1 VSRLR
6 ILLTNDDGIEAP
18 GIGALY
24 AALAGLG
31 EVTVVAPAEVQS
43 AMSHAVT
50 FHRPVEVRER
60 SVELNG
66 LSSNGVTGFEGYA
79 VDGRP
84 ADCVKLAIEHLMG
97 GRPDLVVSGMNAGAN
112 VGLNVL
118 YSGTVAAAVEAAF
131 IGLPS
136 IAVSLHLG
144 SKRDVKWNRA
154 AALARGAIDRVLG
167 GPMHGHTAM
176 NINVPIL
183 DERDEPAGLVVVPVD
198 TGPTVTTYEQTRH
211 EDGAVRYQVN
221 SGLAFE
227 RMEPDT
233 DVHAL
238 FGGYVTV
245 TPLQF
250 DLTGHGRLDVWR
262 EHLGVGDR

>member
-1 VSRLR
+1 MR
-6 ILLTNDDGIEAP
+6 ILLTNDDGIDAP

-24 AALAGLG
+24 AALEGLG

-50 FHRPVEVRER
+50 FHRPVEVRR
-60 SVELNG
+60 RRVALNG
-66 LSSNGVTGFEGYA
+66 LSGGGVASFEGFA
-79 VDGRP
+79 VDGKP
-84 ADCVKLAIEHLMG
+84 ADCVKLAIEHLLG
-97 GRPDLVVSGMNAGAN
+97 GERPDVVISGMNAGAN

-131 IGLPS
+131 IGLPA

-144 SKRDVKWNRA
+144 DKDGIRWRSAAEHARA
-154 AALARGAIDRVLG
+154 AIDRVLA

-183 DERDEPAGLVVVPVD
+183 DERDVPEGIVVVPVD
-198 TGPTVTTYEQTRH
+198 TGPTVTTYAVSEH
-211 EDGAVRYQVN
+211 DDGCVRYRVSN
-221 SGLAFE
+221 SLTFE
-227 RMEPDT
+227 RMLPDT

-238 FGGYVTV
+238 FGGYTTI

-262 EHLGVGDR
+262 DHFDARG

>member
-1 VSRLR
+1 MRV
-6 ILLTNDDGIEAP
+6 LLTNDDGIDAP

-24 AALAGLG
+24 AALSGLG

-50 FHRPVEVRER
+50 FHRPVEVHRR
-60 SVELNG
+60 RVDLDG
-66 LSSNGVTGFEGYA
+66 LSGGAVDAFEGYA
-79 VDGRP
+79 VDGKP
-84 ADCVKLAIEHLMG
+84 ADCVKLALEHLLDG
-97 GRPDLVVSGMNAGAN
+97 HRPDLVVSGMNAGAN

-131 IGLPS
+131 IGVPA

-144 SKRDVKWNRA
+144 DKQTIKWRRA
-154 AALARGAIDRVLG
+154 AEHARTAIDHVLA
-167 GPMHGHTAM
+167 GPMHGHTAI

-183 DERDEPAGLVVVPVD
+183 DRRDVPEGIVAVPVD
-198 TGPTVTTYEQTRH
+198 TGPTLTTYAVSRH
-211 EDGAVRYQVN
+211 ESGRMRYQVN
-221 SGLAFE
+221 NSLSFKQV
-227 RMEPDT
+227 EPDT

-238 FGGYVTV
+238 FGGYTTI

-250 DLTGHGRLDVWR
+250 DLTGHGRLDLWR
-262 EHLGVGDR
+262 DHLDGRV